1 MKHSGYLA
9 LFGTAL
15 LWSFT
20 GVLVASNHLS
30 AVLVSAGNALFAIV
44 SCVLIAR
51 PKLHFNPLIIAV
63 GIAQFI
69 VAITFNAGNQLSTVG
84 NVIVLQYCSMV
95 FVIVYQSIDT
105 RKLPP
110 VKQVVFVALAIL
122 GMVLF
127 FFDELSP
134 EGALGNLCAIVSGIF
149 FGLMFYLNSK
159 PSSDAV
165 ISYMISCVIAMAVG
179 AASLV
184 TASELPRL
192 SFQDIASMAV
202 NGFICQGIASVL
214 LAHGL
219 KSVPPFSSNLICMS
233 EVILAPLWA
242 FILFGQGFGRFAL
255 IGAALIVLS
264 IVLNLHFEQQ
274 LSAAEEDASL
284 EGAEL
289 EDTVLEGAGTYSA
302 NE

>member
-1 MKHSGYLA
+1 M
-9 LFGTAL
+9 
-15 LWSFT
+15 
-20 GVLVASNHLS
+20 
-30 AVLVSAGNALFAIV
+30 
-44 SCVLIAR
+44 
-51 PKLHFNPLIIAV
+51 
-63 GIAQFI
+63 
-69 VAITFNAGNQLSTVG
+69 
-84 NVIVLQYCSMV
+84 
-95 FVIVYQSIDT
+95 
-105 RKLPP
+105 
-110 VKQVVFVALAIL
+110 
-122 GMVLF
+122 
-127 FFDELSP
+127 
-134 EGALGNLCAIVSGIF
+134 
-149 FGLMFYLNSK
+149 
-159 PSSDAV
+159 
-165 ISYMISCVIAMAVG
+165 G

-184 TASELPRL
+184 TAGELPRL

>member
-30 AVLVSAGNALFAIV
+30 AVLVSAGNALFAII

-110 VKQVVFVALAIL
+110 VKQVVFVTLAIL

-149 FGLMFYLNSK
+149 FGLMFYLNSR

-184 TASELPRL
+184 TAGELPRL